1 MTRAALALVALVALL
16 TGCAEIGPPLPTA
29 SASDA
34 PSTAPASAATAPP
47 SAAGPELPESAR
59 PFDAATLLA
68 AMRDSRRPD
77 GVPDALETDAVA
89 SALAESIWTLDGEPW
104 TAISAGGS
112 CGPDTCS
119 LEISG
124 AGEGAQGDDLWV
136 FGVTPATGGVQ
147 LQSADLR
154 SLPLDLVARLDRLAR
169 SLVPAAVLDGLILT
183 NVRWLPPPDD
193 GQFVVSYRSGGEE
206 GSCGADVTVN
216 AVIPQIISGDSSDC

>member
-16 TGCAEIGPPLPTA
+16 TGCADTSPPPAA
-29 SASDA
+29 SASEA
-34 PSTAPASAATAPP
+34 PSTPSASPATAPP
-47 SAAGPELPESAR
+47 SAEGPELPEPDR

-112 CGPDTCS
+112 CGPGACT

-124 AGEGAQGDDLWV
+124 AGQGAQGDDLWV
-136 FGVTPATGGVQ
+136 FGVTPATGAVQ

-154 SLPLDLVARLDRLAR
+154 SLPLDLAARLDQLVRA
-169 SLVPAAVLDGLILT
+169 LVPPAVLEGLILT

-206 GSCGADVTVN
+206 GSCGADVTVD
-216 AVIPQIISGDSSDC
+216 AVIPRIISGATSNC

>member
-1 MTRAALALVALVALL
+1 MTRAALALVGLVALL
-16 TGCAEIGPPLPTA
+16 TGCADNPSPTA

-34 PSTAPASAATAPP
+34 PPTAAASPATAPP
-47 SAAGPELPESAR
+47 SAGGPLPEPAR

-77 GVPDALETDAVA
+77 GVPDELETDRVA

-112 CGPDTCS
+112 CGPDTCT

-124 AGEGAQGDDLWV
+124 AGQGAQGDDLWV
-136 FGVTPATGGVQ
+136 FGVTPATGAVQ
-147 LQSADLR
+147 LESAELR
-154 SLPLDLVARLDRLAR
+154 SLPPDLVARLDQQAR
-169 SLVPAAVLDGLILT
+169 SLVPPAVLDGLILT
-183 NVRWLPPPDD
+183 NVRWLAPPDD

-206 GSCGADVTVN
+206 GSCGADVTVD
-216 AVIPQIISGDSSDC
+216 AVIPQIISGPTSDC